1 MALIDRIKF
10 DSTDESAL
18 VWKYPSEELT
28 LGAEVIVNQS
38 QEAVFVKGGEALD
51 ILGPGTHTLT
61 SNNIP
66 FLSKLIN
73 LPFGGRTPFTAEIW
87 YVSKTAKRDIKWGTP
102 SPIQVIDPQLGFP
115 ISIRS
120 FGLWGI
126 RVIDSRSFMLQ
137 LVGSMPEADSD
148 KVDRFFIGL
157 INQHLATV
165 LAKAVTA
172 NEISIFSINAILA
185 DLSSLVAKAVEG
197 ELLRFG
203 IELVN
208 FDIRSINIPEEE
220 MSTIQE
226 VLKKKM
232 EAKELS
238 SIEIDQGYATVKSFE
253 IMKAA
258 AENPSDGG
266 GAVGGMLA
274 AGIGLGAGLP
284 LGQELGQKVN
294 LSPTSEKGHAE
305 NEVKDKLRQLKELFD
320 EGLISKVQFE
330 EKQRNLLDEL

>member
-1 MALIDRIKF
+1 
-10 DSTDESAL
+10 
-18 VWKYPSEELT
+18 
-28 LGAEVIVNQS
+28 
-38 QEAVFVKGGEALD
+38 
-51 ILGPGTHTLT
+51 
-61 SNNIP
+61 
-66 FLSKLIN
+66 
-73 LPFGGRTPFTAEIW
+73 
-87 YVSKTAKRDIKWGTP
+87 
-102 SPIQVIDPQLGFP
+102 
-115 ISIRS
+115 
-120 FGLWGI
+120 
-126 RVIDSRSFMLQ
+126 MLQ

-172 NEISIFSINAILA
+172 NEISIFSINAILD

-197 ELLRFG
+197 ELRRFG

-220 MSTIQE
+220 MSTIQD

-238 SIEIDQGYATVKSFE
+238 TIEIGQGYATIKSFE
-253 IMKAA
+253 IMKSA
-258 AENPSDGG
+258 AENSSDGG